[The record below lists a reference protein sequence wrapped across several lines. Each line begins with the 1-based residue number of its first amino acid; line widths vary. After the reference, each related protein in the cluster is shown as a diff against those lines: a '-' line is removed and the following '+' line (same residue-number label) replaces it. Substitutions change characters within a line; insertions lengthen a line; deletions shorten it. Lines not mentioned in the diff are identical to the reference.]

1 MLPLCRGVVGVF
13 YSPSQLGNILMN
25 VFDDMLI
32 VAAVLRERV
41 ILMAI
46 YEDTS
51 ALFYD
56 TLVVMTQF
64 NSIIRLRSALN

>member
-1 MLPLCRGVVGVF
+1 
-13 YSPSQLGNILMN
+13 MN